1 MLVLS
6 RKVLETIRLFVPPST
21 TPQLI
26 DVTVIEI
33 RGQKVR
39 LALDADKPVQIH
51 RLEISEAREGHEAKS
66 PKPPIRPCLKIG
78 DPPPGEQ

>member
-33 RGQKVR
+33 RAQKVR
-39 LALDADKPVQIH
+39 LAFDADKLVQIH
-51 RLEISEAREGHEAKS
+51 RLEISVAREGDEA
-66 PKPPIRPCLKIG
+66 KPPIRPCLKIG